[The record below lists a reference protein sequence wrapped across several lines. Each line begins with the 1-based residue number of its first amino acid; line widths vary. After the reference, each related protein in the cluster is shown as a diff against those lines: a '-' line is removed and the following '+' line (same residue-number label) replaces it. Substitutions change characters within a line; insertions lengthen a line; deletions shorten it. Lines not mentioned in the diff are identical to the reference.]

1 MSEIGRYSPQGET
14 PFKPNKKPSEK
25 IAGAL
30 LGAGITLLGVVG
42 GGKMIQ
48 EHAEK
53 GDPMLIEMEKK
64 AKISDEKINTDNIA
78 AAAEKEKLA
87 IMRAEEAKKLAD
99 KNILAAKEA
108 KRVEEENIKKEAQ
121 QFRLQQTDVF
131 IDANFAKMNG
141 TGTSFAIDQFDYFRK
156 WLRMNSTR
164 ELYESMNLI
173 ILLVHDKNSHL
184 DRVVLKNVKEIMKRT
199 PELQSRLSNILNT
212 FNKLN
217 EDIKNGKEVDNFI
230 IYSDDR
236 YKHPKKSKS
245 SSVEFAIDILSK
257 LLSTK

>member
-1 MSEIGRYSPQGET
+1 MSETGRYSPQDEP

-30 LGAGITLLGVVG
+30 LGAGITLFGVVG

-53 GDPMLIEMEKK
+53 GDPMLIEMEKN
-64 AKISDEKINTDNIA
+64 AKISDEKINTANTA
-78 AAAEKEKLA
+78 AAAEIEKLA
-87 IMRAEEAKKLAD
+87 MIRAEEAKKLAD

-121 QFRLQQTDVF
+121 QFRLQQTDTF
-131 IDANFAKMNG
+131 IDYYFEKTRGNQ
-141 TGTSFAIDQFDYFRK
+141 TTFAIDKFDYFRK

-184 DRVVLKNVKEIMKRT
+184 DSAVSKSVKEIMKRT
-199 PELQSRLSNILNT
+199 PELQSRLSNMLNT

-230 IYSDDR
+230 IYSDER
-236 YKHPKKSKS
+236 YKHPKKSKN

-257 LLSTK
+257 LLNTK